1 LEEAKQE
8 ASQLRNRLIQVEKEK
23 EAAVQAAQAVKENG
37 TATNGA
43 IAGPDAV
50 EMLKPMAKRKFA
62 KRKGRNS
69 SHPAYFVPRT
79 CLADSVARLAV
90 KTSGQCH

>member
-1 LEEAKQE
+1 MASRQFERRLEEAKQE

-50 EMLKPMAKRKFA
+50 EMLKPMAKRKF
-62 KRKGRNS
+62 
-69 SHPAYFVPRT
+69 
-79 CLADSVARLAV
+79 
-90 KTSGQCH
+90 